1 MGLFSLLVDLFYPP
15 KCVRCGK
22 LLEQEERDLCMECRK
37 LPEQEVRQISKPR
50 KAASVTAVCYYEELV
65 RESLLRYKFRDKPCY
80 AQAYGRLLADKIRQ
94 AEIRYDLITWVPVSA
109 RRRRRR
115 GYDQAQLLA
124 QATAEALGTEATAT
138 LCKHRDIPAQS
149 GIQDAARRR
158 ANVLGVY
165 RVLPR
170 AAVQGK
176 EILLIDDIL
185 TTGATL
191 SEAIR
196 MLLEAGAGEV
206 HAAVFAAARKVK

>member
-1 MGLFSLLVDLFYPP
+1 MGLFSWLADLFYPP
-15 KCVRCGK
+15 KCVLCGK
-22 LLEQEERDLCMECRK
+22 LLEREEQDLCIECRK
-37 LPEQEVRQISKPR
+37 LPEQEVRQISKPH

-65 RESLLRYKFRDKPCY
+65 RESVLRYKFRDKPCY
-80 AQAYGRLLADKIRQ
+80 AQAYGRLLAEEIRQ
-94 AEIRYDLITWVPVSA
+94 AELRYDLITWVPVSA

-124 QATAEALGTEATAT
+124 QATAEALGTEAAAT
-138 LCKHRDIPAQS
+138 LWKHRDVPAQS

-165 RVLPR
+165 RVLPQ